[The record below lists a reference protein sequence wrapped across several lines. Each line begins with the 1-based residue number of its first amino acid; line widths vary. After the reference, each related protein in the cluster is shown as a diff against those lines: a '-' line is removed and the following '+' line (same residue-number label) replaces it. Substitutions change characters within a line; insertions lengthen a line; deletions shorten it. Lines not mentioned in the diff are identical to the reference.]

1 MATILV
7 IEDDLQCREILSK
20 TLRMARH
27 AVVAAG
33 DGETGVGLAVEVEP
47 DVVMV
52 DVRLPAMD
60 GFQAADAIEGL
71 QPDVRFVIM
80 TGYPL
85 PDDRLY
91 TLNRHNYWYLSK
103 PFRPMAVIQVV
114 EQALT
119 RTRPCGAAVGTEQAH
134 HSPRAPVA
142 DPIGIPPFGTPVARP
157 SQSVPF
163 SLASPAARRLARAI
177 VGVSELESDVRTLRE
192 WGKAVAASR
201 GCVRGWCH
209 AAGVRPKSALAF
221 ARALRAHR
229 LASRWHVSPS
239 DLLDFSDRRTM
250 NRFLSRA
257 DTCPVPCSTT
267 PSLEDFCASQTY
279 LPGCPIIEEVILL
292 LRHTH

>member
-7 IEDDLQCREILSK
+7 IEDDLQCQEILSK
-20 TLRMARH
+20 TLWMARH
-27 AVVAAG
+27 AVVTAE

-47 DVVMV
+47 DVVML

-60 GFQAADAIEGL
+60 GFQAAEAIEGL
-71 QPDVRFVIM
+71 QSDVRFVIM

-119 RTRPCGAAVGTEQAH
+119 RTRPKGAAV
-134 HSPRAPVA
+134 APVT
-142 DPIGIPPFGTPVARP
+142 DPIGIPPFCTPVARLSP
-157 SQSVPF
+157 SVSF
-163 SLASPAARRLARAI
+163 SFASPAARRLARAI

-192 WGKAVAASR
+192 WGRAVAASR
-201 GCVRGWCH
+201 GSVRGWCH

-229 LASRWHVSPS
+229 LASRWHISPS
-239 DLLDFSDRRTM
+239 DLLDFSDRRTIH
-250 NRFLSRA
+250 RFLSRA
-257 DTCPVPCSTT
+257 DTSPVPCSTT
-267 PSLEDFCASQTY
+267 PTLEDFCASQTY
-279 LPGCPIIEEVILL
+279 LPECPIVEEVMLL
-292 LRHTH
+292 LRQAR